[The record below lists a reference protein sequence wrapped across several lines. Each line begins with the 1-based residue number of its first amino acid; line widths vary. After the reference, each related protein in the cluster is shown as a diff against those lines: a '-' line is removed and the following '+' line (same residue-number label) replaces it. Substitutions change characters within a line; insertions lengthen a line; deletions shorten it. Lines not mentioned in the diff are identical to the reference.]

1 MILNVIIVVLILLG
15 MGVFCYLNYKR
26 CKDDLEKSLYILL
39 FFVSIIPISLYYLD
53 RYNIPT
59 LLGWSVNV
67 NSQNWLSFLASYSSG
82 VISAIIGAVVLV
94 IVTIVQI
101 KKNNEDSI
109 KRDKE
114 NMRLQNMPTLKY
126 SFDTVESGTGELDEL
141 IITDIEK
148 GIPYKLN
155 IYLKNIG
162 LNNIKNLKVDF
173 KSDIINNTTERLLG
187 KNSIEVMEKGEEK
200 VIRKIFSLKSSNIP
214 YEMSII
220 IYYQDVLSNWYKQ
233 EVQVQYTATNIFE
246 PGGYIGTVEFK
257 VKEDEKIEVGKI
269 KNNI

>member
-1 MILNVIIVVLILLG
+1 M
-15 MGVFCYLNYKR
+15 
-26 CKDDLEKSLYILL
+26 
-39 FFVSIIPISLYYLD
+39 
-53 RYNIPT
+53 
-59 LLGWSVNV
+59 
-67 NSQNWLSFLASYSSG
+67 
-82 VISAIIGAVVLV
+82 
-94 IVTIVQI
+94 TIVQI